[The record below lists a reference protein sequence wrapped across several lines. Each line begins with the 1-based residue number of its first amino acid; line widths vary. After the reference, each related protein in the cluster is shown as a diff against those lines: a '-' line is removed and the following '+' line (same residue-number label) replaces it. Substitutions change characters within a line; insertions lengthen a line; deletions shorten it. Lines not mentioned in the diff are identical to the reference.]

1 MQAETLAPP
10 QRPHLRPAPPPSN
23 VRPIRA
29 PRIEGIERAFHGSFD
44 QVREL
49 VPEFDRVP
57 FAVSG
62 DHLTAGIGGIANRFS
77 DVIVRRASPLLALP
91 AVPVGL
97 VSKRYRLIGHGEVV
111 DAVREAIRGLGV
123 RPDSAA
129 CEAHLG
135 RYGATMAFYARLPR
149 AFDFDPGDGHPMAL
163 RVLALNSVDGGSP
176 LTLLLGWYR
185 FVCANGMI
193 VGTTRMNWRIAHR
206 AGQELGDL
214 SELLEAGLELAEHE
228 KLELQAWLRARVA
241 MESLRSFADGPLAA
255 AWGVK
260 PAARFWHI
268 AASGC
273 DAEPALPFEAG
284 APTLKTMRALGRVP
298 GAPERVRNAYDASQA
313 LAWLA
318 RQPRA
323 HEERV
328 KRMQEIPGLMAGL
341 VDIA

>member
-1 MQAETLAPP
+1 M
-10 QRPHLRPAPPPSN
+10 
-23 VRPIRA
+23 
-29 PRIEGIERAFHGSFD
+29 
-44 QVREL
+44 
-49 VPEFDRVP
+49 
-57 FAVSG
+57 
-62 DHLTAGIGGIANRFS
+62 
-77 DVIVRRASPLLALP
+77 
-91 AVPVGL
+91 
-97 VSKRYRLIGHGEVV
+97 VV
-111 DAVREAIRGLGV
+111 DAVRAVVAGFGIHTEAV
-123 RPDSAA
+123 A
-129 CEAHLG
+129 CEAHLN

-149 AFDFDPGDGHPMAL
+149 AFDFDPGDAHPLAL

-185 FVCANGMI
+185 SVCANGML

-206 AGQELGDL
+206 AGPELGDV

-228 KLELQAWLRARVA
+228 KLELQAWLRTSVPAEA
-241 MESLRSFADGPLAA
+241 LRRFADGPLAV

-268 AASGC
+268 AATGC
-273 DAEPALPFEAG
+273 DAETALPFEAG
-284 APTLKTMRALGRVP
+284 APSEKTMRALGRVP

-328 KRMQEIPGLMAGL
+328 KRMQEIPGLMAALLG
-341 VDIA
+341 A